1 MSTSR
6 PLLSAGPGLNLILA
20 RWQGGSRRIP
30 LELRFDSA
38 LVPALAEAEVVGE
51 AELVGE
57 ADLTGKDIVVNL
69 TLKVTTREICARTL
83 DEFEQPLEAP
93 ILLLLRK
100 YNNIH
105 EVEWEDETED
115 EADTLH
121 VKVPEQLRELDIAEI
136 ARQAV
141 ELERPLQP
149 IKPGAALPEGALPD
163 DVPVEKPLDPRWEA
177 LRGLSE
183 N

>member
-1 MSTSR
+1 MSTTR

-20 RWQGGSRRIP
+20 RWQGSSHRVP

-38 LVPALAEAEVVGE
+38 VVPALAEADVVGE

-57 ADLTGKDIVVNL
+57 ADLAGKDIVVKL
-69 TLKVTTREICARTL
+69 TLKVRTREICARTL
-83 DEFEQPLEAP
+83 DEFEHPLEAP

-115 EADTLH
+115 EEDTLH
-121 VKVPEQLRELDIAEI
+121 VKVPEQLRELDISEV
-136 ARQAV
+136 ARQAI

-149 IKPGAALPEGALPD
+149 IKPGAELPEGVLPD
-163 DVPVEKPLDPRWEA
+163 DVPVEKPLDPRWDA